1 MNDATMVCQLTG
13 CSQEEASRALFNYET
28 VVDAVESLLPPA
40 PVISGSKYIPSK
52 PIVDSG
58 LSPEQKELCER
69 GRWLQ
74 DKINAVFSVAHSKTL
89 PLQDDL
95 PEVHEY
101 AQVPPV
107 SPVENSGSSPIELPQ
122 DVVEKIVLPTLQ
134 SETLPQRYSSLQY
147 DVSNVLLS
155 QNRHFHCPVTESQ

>member
-13 CSQEEASRALFNYET
+13 CSEEEASRALLNHET

-40 PVISGSKYIPSK
+40 PVVSGSKYIPSK
-52 PIVDSG
+52 PIVDTG
-58 LSPEQKELCER
+58 LSVEQKELCER

-74 DKINAVFSVAHSKTL
+74 DKVNAVFSVAHSKTL
-89 PLQDDL
+89 PLQDGP

-101 AQVPPV
+101 VQVPPV
-107 SPVENSGSSPIELPQ
+107 SPIENSGSSPIELPP

-134 SETLPQRYSSLQY
+134 SETLP
-147 DVSNVLLS
+147 
-155 QNRHFHCPVTESQ
+155 

>member
-13 CSQEEASRALFNYET
+13 CSQEEASRALLNYET

-134 SETLPQRYSSLQY
+134 SETLP
-147 DVSNVLLS
+147 
-155 QNRHFHCPVTESQ
+155 

>member
-13 CSQEEASRALFNYET
+13 CSQEEASRALLNHET

-40 PVISGSKYIPSK
+40 PVVSGSKYIPSK

-58 LSPEQKELCER
+58 LSPEQKQLCER

-74 DKINAVFSVAHSKTL
+74 DKVNAVFSVAHSKTL

-134 SETLPQRYSSLQY
+134 SETLP
-147 DVSNVLLS
+147 
-155 QNRHFHCPVTESQ
+155 

>member
-1 MNDATMVCQLTG
+1 MDDVTMVSQLTG
-13 CSQEEASRALFNYET
+13 CSHEEASRALLDHET

-40 PVISGSKYIPSK
+40 PVVSGSKYIPSK
-52 PIVDSG
+52 PIVNTG
-58 LSPEQKELCER
+58 LSTEQKELCER

-74 DKINAVFSVAHSKTL
+74 DKVNAVFSVAHSKTL

-95 PEVHEY
+95 QEVHEHD
-101 AQVPPV
+101 QVPPV

-134 SETLPQRYSSLQY
+134 SETLP
-147 DVSNVLLS
+147 
-155 QNRHFHCPVTESQ
+155 